1 MPLSDHRIL
10 TLQKSKSIA
19 IGYGAAFLSA
29 LLVGSISTV
38 SKPVLSNVSPL
49 LLASVVYLLAAGV
62 ATPLAHKSSLFSI
75 RKKDWLLILAISSIG
90 SILAPTLFFVG
101 LQQTSASDTA
111 ILSNGETIFTV
122 LLALALFKER
132 LKPSGYVAVALVLCG
147 VVIVT
152 TDLQFSSFVSDLKK
166 EGNLLVLSSMALWA
180 MDNNLSKIV
189 THRVDVSRVVQLKSF
204 IGGAVLLLLVISLK
218 IPINI
223 SLLEAPNILLVGIV
237 GFGLS
242 LYFFLHGLKRV
253 GTVRTMLIY
262 STSSIFGLTFASLF
276 LHEEI
281 GAYQILAIA
290 AMLAGI
296 CIIARDSQN
305 IQKSTKLNV

>member
-10 TLQKSKSIA
+10 ILQKSKSIA

-29 LLVGSISTV
+29 LLVGSISTA

-75 RKKDWLLILAISSIG
+75 RKKDWLLIIAISSLG
-90 SILAPTLFFVG
+90 AILAPALFFFG

-122 LLALALFKER
+122 LLALALFRER
-132 LKPSGYVAVALVLCG
+132 LKPSGYVAVALVLSG

-166 EGNLLVLSSMALWA
+166 EGNLLVLASMALWA

-189 THRVDVSRVVQLKSF
+189 AHRVDVSRVVQLKAL
-204 IGGAVLLLLVISLK
+204 IGGVVLLLLVISLK

-253 GTVRTMLIY
+253 GTVRTILIY
-262 STSSIFGLTFASLF
+262 STSSIFGLIFASLF

-290 AMLAGI
+290 VMLSGI

-305 IQKSTKLNV
+305 IEKSTKLSV

>member
-1 MPLSDHRIL
+1 MSLSDHKIL
-10 TLQKSKSIA
+10 ALQKSRSIA

-29 LLVGSISTV
+29 LLVGSISTA

-49 LLASVVYLLAAGV
+49 LLSSVVYLLAAAV
-62 ATPLAHKSSLFSI
+62 ATPLAQKASILSI
-75 RKKDWLLILAISSIG
+75 RKKDWLLIIAISSLG
-90 SILAPTLFFVG
+90 AILAPTLFFVG

-122 LLALALFKER
+122 LLALALFRER
-132 LKPSGYVAVALVLCG
+132 LTPSGYVAVALVLSG

-152 TDLQFSSFVSDLKK
+152 TNFQFSSFVSDLKK
-166 EGNLLVLSSMALWA
+166 EGNLLVLASMALWA

-189 THRVDVSRVVQLKSF
+189 THRVDVSRVVQLKAL

-223 SLLEAPNILLVGIV
+223 SLLQAPNILLVGIV

-281 GAYQILAIA
+281 GAYQVLAIA
-290 AMLAGI
+290 AMLSGI

-305 IQKSTKLNV
+305 IEKSTKFSV